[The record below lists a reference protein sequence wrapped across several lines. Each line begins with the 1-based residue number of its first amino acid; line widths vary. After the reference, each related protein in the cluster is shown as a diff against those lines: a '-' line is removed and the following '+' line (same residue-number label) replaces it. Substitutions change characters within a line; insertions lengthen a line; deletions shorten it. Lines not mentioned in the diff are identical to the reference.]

1 MSQKKVQRARVA
13 RKRDDPFDRYLK
25 LVRGICGKKKL
36 NYKDDSR
43 LFYAVLGFD
52 KWQGERSF
60 LEYMNEVVEYDKIV
74 GNKKR
79 IDQWSKLKQR
89 NMSESEILMWAH
101 EEFRLEMNRLIE
113 EIKQVD
119 YKKQKKGCN

>member
-1 MSQKKVQRARVA
+1 MAKVLS
-13 RKRDDPFDRYLK
+13 KNLKSKEHPMDRYLK
-25 LVRGICGKKKL
+25 LVRGICGKKKI
-36 NYKDDSR
+36 NYEDDPR
-43 LFYAVLGFD
+43 LFYAILGFNE
-52 KWQGERSF
+52 WQKEQSIWM
-60 LEYMNEVVEYDKIV
+60 YMDEVVEYDKNV

-101 EEFRLEMNRLIE
+101 EEFHLEMNRLIE

-119 YKKQKKGCN
+119 FKQQQKKGSIII